1 MNCHVLPP
9 TIALSSGYPT
19 SSCIATLSGVLHW
32 LFTAVRTRP
41 SSLSLGYRTLV
52 WVLPVSLGP
61 SPAWQALPD
70 LEAPS
75 DPLCCQ
81 QVTAI
86 PVEMFPI
93 MASPD
98 SLLASPD
105 SFFPHR
111 VELKDPVVSRQ
122 QHTQP
127 GQGGPTRWRIVSEC
141 HWVFVA
147 TFSVSKLFLGTC
159 VMGIIGPSAWSLSSQ
174 RITLPFS

>member
-61 SPAWQALPD
+61 SPASQALPD

-111 VELKDPVVSRQ
+111 VEL
-122 QHTQP
+122 
-127 GQGGPTRWRIVSEC
+127 
-141 HWVFVA
+141 
-147 TFSVSKLFLGTC
+147 
-159 VMGIIGPSAWSLSSQ
+159 SAWKTLWSVDSSIHSQAKWTHKMKNSLWVSLSVCCHLLSLQ
-174 RITLPFS
+174 TLPGYLCHGNYWAICLELI